1 MSIQFCNPSP
11 TMPNKA
17 EFAALAFAAL
27 FALAASSC
35 VFALSTDRSQPMDV
49 KSNYMRTDQNRNTNP
64 DVSVTFLKGDVQI
77 VQGSIKAHGEEA
89 TIYQDNSDK
98 TAPKAAE
105 GTATTTKSNRIKRV
119 LLVGKQAHMEQLHE
133 GDCGLMTADA
143 NTIDYHT
150 DTDIA
155 DMTGHVTVV
164 QKGKGE
170 FHGEHMVYNTSTG
183 EMQSG
188 DNEPS
193 SRVSMRFE
201 PKSAEA
207 PAQGANNCG
216 YPGGTAAAAKTAK
229 NPPAA
234 KPAAKPAGKH

>member
-1 MSIQFCNPSP
+1 MSIPSCNPSP
-11 TMPNKA
+11 TMQKKA
-17 EFAALAFAAL
+17 ELAALAFATL
-27 FALAASSC
+27 LALAASTC
-35 VFALSTDRSQPMDV
+35 AFALSTDRSQPMDV

-77 VQGSIKAHGEEA
+77 VQGSIKAHGDEA

-98 TAPKAAE
+98 TAPKPAADAAAAAAANE
-105 GTATTTKSNRIKRV
+105 KSNRIKRV
-119 LLVGKQAHMEQLHE
+119 LLVGKQAHMEQLHD

-170 FHGEHMVYNTSTG
+170 FHGEHMIYNTSTG

-188 DNEPS
+188 DNAPA

-201 PKSAEA
+201 PKNQQP
-207 PAQGANNCG
+207 PAQSTNNCG
-216 YPGGTAAAAKTAK
+216 YPAGAAAAVKTPK
-229 NPPAA
+229 KPPAA
-234 KPAAKPAGKH
+234 KAAGKH